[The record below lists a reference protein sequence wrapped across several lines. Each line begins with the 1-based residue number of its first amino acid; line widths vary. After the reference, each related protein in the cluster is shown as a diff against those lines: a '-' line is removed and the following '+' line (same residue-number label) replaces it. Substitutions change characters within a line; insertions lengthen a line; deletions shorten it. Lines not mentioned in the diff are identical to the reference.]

1 MNKFVKFIDRIGVD
15 RVLHFVCGF
24 GIAALGFPFGKNVFI
39 YFFVAAIFIG
49 TVKEC
54 IDRQLGGEFD
64 GKDMVATWLGAIL
77 AFVYMF
83 GIYEIM
89 F

>member
-1 MNKFVKFIDRIGVD
+1 MNKFVKFIDRIGID

-24 GIAALGFPFGKNVFI
+24 GIAALGFPFGRNVFI

-64 GKDMVATWLGAIL
+64 GKDMLATWLGAIL

-83 GIYEIM
+83 GVYEIM